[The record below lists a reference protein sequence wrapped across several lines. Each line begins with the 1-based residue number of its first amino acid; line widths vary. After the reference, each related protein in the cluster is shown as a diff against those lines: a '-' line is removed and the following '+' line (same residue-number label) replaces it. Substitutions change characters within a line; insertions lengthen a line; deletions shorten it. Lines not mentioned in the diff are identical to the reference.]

1 MTKKSIENYLVYT
14 FFIFARC
21 FERAQNAKKSL
32 ILQAL
37 LHFRLTPCL
46 ILGLF
51 VKINLNYIF
60 VSV

>member
-1 MTKKSIENYLVYT
+1 MTKKSIENCLVYT

-21 FERAQNAKKSL
+21 FKRVKDAKKSL

-37 LHFRLTPCL
+37 FVFFSHPVSN
-46 ILGLF
+46 LGLF